1 MHQKIHLNIA
11 EIGTVFPFYIHKEGD
26 NHVSKTL
33 REQGIWEAYET
44 QLFIACLQDG
54 AKVLDIGANIGY
66 YSVLA
71 SLFLGANGQVLAYEP
86 NPENFTVLE
95 KNIAI
100 NSCTNVQAFQLAL
113 SNIDEEGFLYLSDD
127 NFGDHQI
134 YDNNQD
140 RHKQQISLVNGD
152 AHTKQF
158 LHKAN
163 LIKIDTQ
170 GAEWQVLQ
178 GISQLIKNSLPQL
191 QMIIEFSPNSLRLA
205 GSEPDELL
213 QYIFGLNLPITMI
226 DHIGHQLIPTS
237 FDEMKAWSDATKPD
251 INDLGFFNLFVGVPP
266 SL

>member
-1 MHQKIHLNIA
+1 MHQQLQLNIDK
-11 EIGTVFPFYIHKEGD
+11 IDGQFPFYVHKEGD

-44 QLFIACLQDG
+44 QLFTACLQEG
-54 AKVLDIGANIGY
+54 AKVLDVGANIGY

-71 SLFLGANGQVLAYEP
+71 SLFLGDTGQVLAYEP

-100 NSCTNVQAFQLAL
+100 NNCVNVQAFQLAL
-113 SNIDEEGFLYLSDD
+113 SNIDEEGFLYLSAD

-140 RHKQQISLVNGD
+140 RNKQQISLVNGD
-152 AHTKQF
+152 IHAKHF
-158 LHKAN
+158 LHKVD

-178 GISQLIKNSLPQL
+178 GINQLVKNSLPQL
-191 QMIIEFSPNSLRLA
+191 KMIIEFSPNSLRLA
-205 GSEPDELL
+205 GSEPNELL
-213 QYIFGLNLPITMI
+213 QYIFDLKLPIAMI

-251 INDLGFFNLFVGVPP
+251 INDLGFFNLFVGIPP
-266 SL
+266 LL